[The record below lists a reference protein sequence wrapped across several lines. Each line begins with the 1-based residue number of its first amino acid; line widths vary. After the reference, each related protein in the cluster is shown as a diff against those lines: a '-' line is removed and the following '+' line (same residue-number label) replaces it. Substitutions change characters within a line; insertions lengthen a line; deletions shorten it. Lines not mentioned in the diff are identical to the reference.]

1 MVKKTKKQTALLKDF
16 LDAVEEESDGEGKV
30 AQKSSVFTDLLRALG
45 ANVDSPYSNE
55 SFIDDVRKSVKNKHK
70 HFDALLAKLQ
80 AEVDKQSSH
89 ANKVQRSTILV
100 GQDMDEPMRAD
111 YLQRSA
117 VVAKSVEVSKDAE
130 SVSPEFVQD
139 HDDKKGF
146 GNN

>member
-1 MVKKTKKQTALLKDF
+1 MAKKITKHDIIDALVADL
-16 LDAVEEESDGEGKV
+16 SDEDGDEGKV
-30 AQKSSVFTDLLRALG
+30 TQKSSVFADLLRALG
-45 ANVDSPYSNE
+45 ANVDSPYSSE

-80 AEVDKQSSH
+80 AELDKQSNHVKKS
-89 ANKVQRSTILV
+89 KRSTILV

-117 VVAKSVEVSKDAE
+117 LVAKAAKMPKDAE
-130 SVSPEFVQD
+130 SISPEFVQD

>member
-1 MVKKTKKQTALLKDF
+1 MAKKITKHDIIDALVADL
-16 LDAVEEESDGEGKV
+16 SDEDGDEGKV
-30 AQKSSVFTDLLRALG
+30 TQKSSVFADLLRALG
-45 ANVDSPYSNE
+45 ANVDSPYSSE

-80 AEVDKQSSH
+80 AELDKQSNHVKKS
-89 ANKVQRSTILV
+89 KRSTILV

-117 VVAKSVEVSKDAE
+117 LVAKAKNVSKDAE

-139 HDDKKGF
+139 HDEKKGF

>member
-1 MVKKTKKQTALLKDF
+1 MAKRITKHDIIDALVADL
-16 LDAVEEESDGEGKV
+16 SDEDGDEGKV
-30 AQKSSVFTDLLRALG
+30 AQKSSVFADLLRSLG
-45 ANVDSPYSNE
+45 ANVDSPYSSE

-80 AEVDKQSSH
+80 AEVDRQSNH
-89 ANKVQRSTILV
+89 AKKTRRSTILV

-117 VVAKSVEVSKDAE
+117 LVAKAAKMPKDAE
-130 SVSPEFVQD
+130 SISPEFVQD